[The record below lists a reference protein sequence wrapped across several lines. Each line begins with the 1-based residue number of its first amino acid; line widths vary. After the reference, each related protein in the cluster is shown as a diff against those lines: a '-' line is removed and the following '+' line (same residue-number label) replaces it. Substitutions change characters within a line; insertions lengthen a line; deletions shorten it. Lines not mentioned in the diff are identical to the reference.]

1 MHHKDEKKRMSKKKN
16 QSSVALKE
24 AIIKGMQELKA
35 KDIVCIDLREIRGAV
50 ADFFIISH
58 GDSNTHVEGISR
70 SVFDMTA
77 KTIGE
82 KPWHEEGKSN
92 AEWLLLDYVDVV
104 AHIFQ
109 REAREFYQIEDLWA
123 DAPQEHIKD

>member
-1 MHHKDEKKRMSKKKN
+1 MNKKKN
-16 QSSVALKE
+16 QSSLALKE
-24 AIIKGMQELKA
+24 AVIKGMQELKA
-35 KDIVCIDLREIRGAV
+35 KDIVCIDLRDIRGAV

-70 SVFDMTA
+70 SVFDMTN
-77 KTIGE
+77 KTLGE

-109 REAREFYQIEDLWA
+109 HEARDFYQIEELWA
-123 DAPQEHIKD
+123 DAPQEFIKD